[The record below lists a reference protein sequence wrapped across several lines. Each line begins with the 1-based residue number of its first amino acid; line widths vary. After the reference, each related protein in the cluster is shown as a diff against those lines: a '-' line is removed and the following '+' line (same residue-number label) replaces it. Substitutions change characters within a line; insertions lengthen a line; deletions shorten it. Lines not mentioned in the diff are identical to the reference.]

1 MKRATIAI
9 LMCAALLPASCKKK
23 QADSKAPSTASADM
37 KAMTA
42 DPARPAMEAARKA
55 EPRRAATRP
64 AAAPPAKIVIK
75 LVDAGKGKKQK
86 LRYQFV
92 AGTSHVMVMDMLMK
106 NHFKFQGREM
116 PVNMPKMRYRLN
128 VKVDKA
134 AEAGWSHFVLGGIS
148 IGFPDPPQGA
158 RGKAIVAAMEK
169 AKSVM
174 AKMTFS
180 YDIDSRGFF
189 KHVHIA
195 LPPTAPAPMRAMM
208 KQIGGS
214 MKQSLM
220 FSTVPLPEQA
230 VGQGAKWTAVVPM
243 NLPMMK
249 FTAHM
254 EYVVKKL
261 KGDTVTLA
269 MKMKGV
275 APKQQMKLPGGQ
287 GSMDLDKLDTSA
299 SGTLTLS
306 LVHPVPTGELVT
318 ETAMVGKAA
327 GSAMEMKMH
336 MNLSL
341 KKGK

>member
-1 MKRATIAI
+1 MKRVTIAI

-23 QADSKAPSTASADM
+23 QADSKATSKAPAAM
-37 KAMTA
+37 KAMTGES
-42 DPARPAMEAARKA
+42 ARPAMGAPRKT

-64 AAAPPAKIVIK
+64 AAATPTQVTIK
-75 LVDAGKGKKQK
+75 LEDAGKGKKQK
-86 LRYQFV
+86 LRYKLV
-92 AGTSHVMVMDMLMK
+92 TGKSHVMLMDMLMK

-116 PVNMPKMRYRLN
+116 PFNMPKMRYRLN
-128 VKVDKA
+128 VKVDKGA
-134 AEAGWSHFVLGGIS
+134 QAGWFHLVLGGIS
-148 IGFPDPPQGA
+148 ISFPDPPQGD
-158 RGKAIVAAMEK
+158 RGKRIVAAMEQ
-169 AKSVM
+169 AKGVM

-180 YDIDSRGFF
+180 YDMDSRGFF
-189 KHVHIA
+189 KRVEIVV
-195 LPPTAPAPMRAMM
+195 PPSAPAALQGMM

-220 FSTVPLPEQA
+220 FSTVPLPEEA

-249 FTAHM
+249 FVAHM

-269 MKMKGV
+269 MKMKGT
-275 APKQQMKLPGGQ
+275 APKQQMKLPGGK
-287 GSMDLDKLDTSA
+287 GTMDLDKLDTSA
-299 SGTLTLS
+299 SGTITLS

-318 ETAMVGKAA
+318 ETAMAGKAA

-341 KKGK
+341 KQGK